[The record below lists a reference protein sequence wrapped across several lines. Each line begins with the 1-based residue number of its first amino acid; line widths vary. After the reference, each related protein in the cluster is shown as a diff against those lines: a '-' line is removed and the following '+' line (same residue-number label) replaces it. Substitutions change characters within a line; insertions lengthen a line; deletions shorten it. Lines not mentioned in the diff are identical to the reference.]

1 MKQADQTP
9 NSNRGFS
16 AQFLCMIPYYNPLAL
31 DGVIASIDSL
41 RVKFTYSKTSYDFDK
56 QERFDTL
63 EDLLNEL
70 TSTQLFLEGLFDFR
84 VSDSRFRIGNY
95 MWTITYT
102 LPDRNS
108 FAVLVGRFSSNTS
121 VKMVEPEIVMDFNPN
136 KIDPAAWK
144 RIFNI
149 LRVGAHK
156 ISVQRFDLAMDFP
169 VVRDQLRLE
178 RRPGSGYQKFVS
190 KDGSGIT
197 EYTGDRS
204 HHAAVKLYD
213 KGADLGIDLVCSR
226 LEVTIDPAKFRG
238 VKSLFPVITTF
249 APVELTMDFQ
259 AFPYEVKSVI
269 LHPDL
274 YPILKDSVSRNTW
287 PKYKQQIADYG
298 QTFLTLTDLQ
308 IASIDK
314 YVRDYLVNLTVNN
327 YSINF

>member
-1 MKQADQTP
+1 MKQADKTP
-9 NSNRGFS
+9 ISNRGFS
-16 AQFLCMIPYYNPLAL
+16 AQFLCMIPYYNPLVL
-31 DGVIASIDSL
+31 DGVIASVDSL
-41 RVKFTYSKTSYDFDK
+41 RVKFTYSKTGYDFDK
-56 QERFDTL
+56 HERFDTL

-70 TSTQLFLEGLFDFR
+70 TSTQLYLEGLFDIHAME
-84 VSDSRFRIGNY
+84 SRFRIGNY

-121 VKMVEPEIVMDFNPN
+121 AKRLEAEIVMDFNPN

-178 RRPGSGYQKFVS
+178 RRPGSEYEQFVS
-190 KDGSGIT
+190 KDGNGIT

-204 HHAAVKLYD
+204 HHAAIKLYD
-213 KGADLGIDLVCSR
+213 KGADLGVDLTCSR
-226 LEVTIDPAKFRG
+226 LEITIDPAKFRG
-238 VKSLFPVITTF
+238 IKSLFPVITTF

-274 YPILKDSVSRNTW
+274 FPVLKDSVSRNTW
-287 PKYKQQIADYG
+287 PKYRQQIADYG
-298 QTFLTLTDLQ
+298 QTFLTLTDMQ
-308 IASIDK
+308 IANIDK
-314 YVRDYLVNLTVNN
+314 YARDYLVNIAVNN
-327 YSINF
+327 GNVHF